1 MEIPNINLKKDRK
14 MKRKELYD
22 IEKELQTVKLT
33 GTTVAFVIA
42 DNKKRISETIQ
53 EMEKQIE
60 QSEELKQHIK
70 EVEDLKRK
78 YAEKDHI
85 GRAKMK
91 PGNYPDGSR
100 GMFYTIVGSEDPDSE
115 FRKALAAIETKNA
128 KYILEHEEKER
139 EYRDNYL
146 EQETEFQLRTIKY
159 SALPKD
165 ITQDQMD
172 AIMVILDYDVTDP
185 MKEKKNGKK

>member
-1 MEIPNINLKKDRK
+1 

-42 DNKKRISETIQ
+42 DNKKRISEAIQ

-60 QSEELKQHIK
+60 QSPELKKHIK
-70 EVEDLKRK
+70 EIEDLKRQ

-85 GRAKMK
+85 GRPKMK

-100 GMFYTIVGSEDPDSE
+100 GMFYTITGSEDPESD
-115 FRKALAAIETKNA
+115 FRKNLAKIEVKN
-128 KYILEHEEKER
+128 KKVILEHEEKER
-139 EYRDNYL
+139 AYHDIYL
-146 EQETEFQLRTIKY
+146 EEETDFQLRTIKY

-172 AIMVILDYDVTDP
+172 SLMIILDYDVTDP
-185 MKEKKNGKK
+185 MKAKKDGK

>member
-1 MEIPNINLKKDRK
+1 